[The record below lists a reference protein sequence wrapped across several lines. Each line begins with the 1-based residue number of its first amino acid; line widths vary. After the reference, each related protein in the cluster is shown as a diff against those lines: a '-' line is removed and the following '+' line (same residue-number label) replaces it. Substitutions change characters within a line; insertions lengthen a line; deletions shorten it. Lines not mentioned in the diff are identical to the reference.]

1 MFLIKGKTF
10 VNKTSFFLISQYG
23 AEGEGEGKTN
33 GESSMEMYTLPY
45 VTQIAVG
52 TAV

>member
-1 MFLIKGKTF
+1 MNEFSDQETKII
-10 VNKTSFFLISQYG
+10 FFLISQCR
-23 AEGEGEGKTN
+23 AEGEGEGEMN
-33 GESSMEMYTLPY
+33 GESSMEMYTLPS